1 MKKALIDKFLF
12 LIILLLIIAGCSSE
26 NKHAH
31 DEGTRFTC
39 PMHPQI
45 VTEEPG
51 TCPICKMDLVPV
63 APSMEGSASD
73 SLIYLVKPTN
83 ELVQSSVKTVK
94 PSVGSRYGQDSIQG
108 VVNYNTN
115 NWNSIS
121 SRVSGRVER
130 LYVDYNYQVVSKG
143 QKIMDI
149 YSPDL
154 ANAQQELLFLKE
166 NNEPRLLDAAR
177 RKLRLLGVTDQQ
189 INTTLR
195 TGKIDYR
202 ITVYS
207 PYSGYIAEGALNTQ
221 AGANAV
227 AAGATMIT
235 SSSGASEMGDESSMG
250 GTGNTSEPSASA
262 IPSINNPTDLSIREG
277 QYVTAGQ
284 KLFDLINASEVWAEF
299 YLRPEQVDE
308 IKRGSVLQV
317 TSVDNPAMKA
327 KVQVSLVQPYYNQGS
342 NFTIARAKLSNL
354 DRGWK
359 VGQLINIKTA
369 SAGVNGTWVPR
380 TAVLQLGSRYVI
392 FVKQKGGFKPVYAQV
407 FKRLGD
413 WVDIGDSVRKTS
425 DVAINAWFLVDS
437 ESFVKPDSVKLK

>member
-1 MKKALIDKFLF
+1 MKRALRNKFWL
-12 LIILLLIIAGCSSE
+12 LVIPLLIIAGCSSE
-26 NKHAH
+26 SKHAH
-31 DEGTRFTC
+31 ETGTRYTC

-63 APSMEGSASD
+63 APSVRGSAND
-73 SLIYLVKPTN
+73 SLTYLVKPTN
-83 ELVQSSVKTVK
+83 ELVQSSVKTIK
-94 PSVGSRYGQDSIQG
+94 PSVGKRYGQDSVRGII
-108 VVNYNTN
+108 NYNTN

-121 SRVSGRVER
+121 SRVSGRIER
-130 LYVDYNYQVVSKG
+130 LHVDYNYQMVSKG

-166 NNEPRLLDAAR
+166 NNEPRLLDAAK

-189 INTTLR
+189 INITLR

-207 PYSGYIAEGALNTQ
+207 PYSGYIAEGTLNTQ
-221 AGANAV
+221 AGASTG
-227 AAGATMIT
+227 AAGGTMIT
-235 SSSGASEMGDESSMG
+235 SSSGASGMGNESSMG
-250 GTGNTSEPSASA
+250 GGGNTPEPPVSAV
-262 IPSINNPTDLSIREG
+262 PTPNNPTDLSIREG

-299 YLRPEQVDE
+299 YLRSEQLDE

-317 TSVDNPAMKA
+317 TAVDNPAMKTKA
-327 KVQVSLVQPYYNQGS
+327 QVSLVQPYYNQGS
-342 NFTIARAKLSNL
+342 NFTIARAKLSNP
-354 DRGWK
+354 DRNWK
-359 VGQLINIKTA
+359 VGQLINIKTT

-380 TAVLQLGSRYVI
+380 TAVLQLGSRYVV

-413 WVDIGDSVRKTS
+413 WMDIGDSVQKTS

-437 ESFVKPDSVKLK
+437 ESFVKPDSVKLE